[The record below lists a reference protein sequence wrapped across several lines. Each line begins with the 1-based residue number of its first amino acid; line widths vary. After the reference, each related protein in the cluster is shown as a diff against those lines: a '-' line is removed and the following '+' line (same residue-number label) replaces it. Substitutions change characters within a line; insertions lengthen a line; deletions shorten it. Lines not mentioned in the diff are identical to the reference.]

1 MALRFLSTKE
11 VSERLGVKNASVYK
25 LPEPD
30 VYMALLKVSYLN
42 NQMIGM
48 QAVLVA
54 VLAVEGP
61 SRRKTRRIRILQHR
75 VTHLILIIFSPSFWQ
90 RKSILT
96 EVFNPLNDC
105 LGHPHHCPTSANPI
119 QTDLA
124 LIACNP

>member
-1 MALRFLSTKE
+1 
-11 VSERLGVKNASVYK
+11 
-25 LPEPD
+25 
-30 VYMALLKVSYLN
+30 
-42 NQMIGM
+42 MIGM

-75 VTHLILIIFSPSFWQ
+75 VTHLILIILTPRFWQ
-90 RKSILT
+90 QKSILT
-96 EVFNPLNDC
+96 EVFKPLSDC
-105 LGHPHHCPTSANPI
+105 VVGILIIAPTSANPI

>member
-1 MALRFLSTKE
+1 
-11 VSERLGVKNASVYK
+11 
-25 LPEPD
+25 
-30 VYMALLKVSYLN
+30 
-42 NQMIGM
+42 MIGM

-105 LGHPHHCPTSANPI
+105 LVGILIIAPPAPTPFI
-119 QTDLA
+119 R
-124 LIACNP
+124 IWH

>member
-1 MALRFLSTKE
+1 
-11 VSERLGVKNASVYK
+11 
-25 LPEPD
+25 
-30 VYMALLKVSYLN
+30 
-42 NQMIGM
+42 MIGM

-105 LGHPHHCPTSANPI
+105 LVGILTIAPPAPTPFRRI
-119 QTDLA
+119 WH
-124 LIACNP
+124 

>member
-1 MALRFLSTKE
+1 
-11 VSERLGVKNASVYK
+11 
-25 LPEPD
+25 
-30 VYMALLKVSYLN
+30 
-42 NQMIGM
+42 MIGM

-105 LGHPHHCPTSANPI
+105 LVGILIIASPAPTPFRRI
-119 QTDLA
+119 WH
-124 LIACNP
+124 

>member
-1 MALRFLSTKE
+1 
-11 VSERLGVKNASVYK
+11 
-25 LPEPD
+25 
-30 VYMALLKVSYLN
+30 
-42 NQMIGM
+42 MIGM

-96 EVFNPLNDC
+96 EVLNPLNDC
-105 LGHPHHCPTSANPI
+105 LVGILIIAPTSANPI